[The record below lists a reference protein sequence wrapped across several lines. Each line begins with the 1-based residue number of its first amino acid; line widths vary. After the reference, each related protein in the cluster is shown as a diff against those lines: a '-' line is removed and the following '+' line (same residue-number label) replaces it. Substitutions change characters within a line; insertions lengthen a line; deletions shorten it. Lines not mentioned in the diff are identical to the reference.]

1 MKIIVVN
8 NPAAKN
14 GGALTILKEF
24 LGKIY
29 SLKCNRKFY
38 IIVSLEELKKYET
51 DKVKIIVIE
60 KQGFKDRILWD
71 NLRLKK
77 FLKNKNIMPS
87 LLISLQNTGVNIDKK
102 IPQFIYFHQSLSIT
116 NLKWNLFHKEER
128 IYWMYKNI
136 YPFFIR
142 QYLKKANKIIVQT
155 EWVKKAFLEKFNYSE
170 KNMVLMKPSINRI
183 DIANINMIDKQ
194 KYRIF
199 YPASPFM
206 YKNHKIVIKALG
218 DLLQERNEL
227 SEKIECIFTFLK
239 GENKELDELIKKY
252 NLENIIKLIGKV
264 NYEKVLEWYKS
275 SDLLV
280 FPSYLETFGLPLIE
294 AQDFNLKILSVDEK
308 YAREVTESYKN
319 VEYINKNDLDKWKNQ
334 ILKNLID

>member
-24 LGKIY
+24 LEKIF

-71 NLRLKK
+71 NLRIKK
-77 FLKNKNIMPS
+77 FLKNKNIIPN
-87 LLISLQNTGVNIDKK
+87 LFISLQNTGVNIDKK
-102 IPQFIYFHQSLSIT
+102 VPQIVYYHQPLSIV
-116 NLKWNLFHKEER
+116 NIKWSILKKEER

-142 QYLKKANKIIVQT
+142 QYLKRVNKIIIQT
-155 EWVKKAFLEKFNYSE
+155 EWVKKAFTEKFNYSE
-170 KNMVLMKPSINRI
+170 KNMVLMKPFINRI
-183 DIANINMIDKQ
+183 DIVDIKLIDKQ

-199 YPASPFM
+199 YPASPFI
-206 YKNHKIVIKALG
+206 YKNHKIIIKALG
-218 DLLQERNEL
+218 NLFQERNEL
-227 SEKIECIFTFLK
+227 SEKIECIFTFSQ

-264 NYEKVLEWYKS
+264 SYEKVLEWYKS

-294 AQDFNLKILSVDEK
+294 AQQFNRV
-308 YAREVTESYKN
+308 
-319 VEYINKNDLDKWKNQ
+319 
-334 ILKNLID
+334 